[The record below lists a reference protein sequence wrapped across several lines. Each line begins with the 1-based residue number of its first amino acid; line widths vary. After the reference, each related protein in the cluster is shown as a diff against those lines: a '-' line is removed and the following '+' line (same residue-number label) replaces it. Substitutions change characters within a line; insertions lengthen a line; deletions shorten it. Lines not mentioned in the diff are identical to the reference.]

1 MSNFGDNQAPLLHGW
16 IRRDECELVSKWMKP
31 EVGNILETGSAFG
44 RLFDFLYWKHP
55 NWNYVSVDPLS
66 KREVY
71 IQLDHSKRYFDNGN
85 RGARATHED
94 LKKAIPF
101 ATCYDMPFED
111 FETDM
116 KFDVI
121 SMGMNNPEVRWKDV
135 YKKAFSMLKD
145 DGYIVGRNIVQKPD
159 FRGAQCPRK
168 AMRKYEVL
176 DVAFGSFVISKQ
188 KIEKLCK

>member
-1 MSNFGDNQAPLLHGW
+1 MSNFGDNQAPLLDGW
-16 IRRDECELVSKWMKP
+16 ISREECELVSRWMLP
-31 EVGNILETGSAFG
+31 ETGNILETGSAFG
-44 RLFDFLYWKHP
+44 RLFDYLYWKHP

-66 KREVY
+66 EREVY
-71 IQLDHSKRYFDNGN
+71 KQLDKSIRYFDNGN
-85 RGARATHED
+85 RGYRATHEG
-94 LKKAIPF
+94 LKQNIPF

-121 SMGMNNPEVRWKDV
+121 SMGMNNPEIRWKDV

-145 DGYIVGRNIVQKPD
+145 DGYIVGRNNVQLPD
-159 FRGAQCPRK
+159 PRGKDTPRK

-176 DVAFGSFVISKQ
+176 DVEFGSFVISKK
-188 KIEKLCK
+188 KIAKLR